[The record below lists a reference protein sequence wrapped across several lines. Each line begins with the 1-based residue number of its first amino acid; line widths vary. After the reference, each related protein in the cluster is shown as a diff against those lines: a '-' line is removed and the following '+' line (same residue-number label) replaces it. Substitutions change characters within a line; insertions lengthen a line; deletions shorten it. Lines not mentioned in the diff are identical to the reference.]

1 MTTNTTPSAWAKRT
15 KEQKLKL
22 VHSILIKIENGMSV
36 RKACAEFNVSHRTFL
51 DFISADEEL
60 STHYARAKLEGIEKL
75 AEELLEISDTSPRI
89 NAFGNVD
96 SGDVNARRLQIDTR
110 KWLLSKLA
118 PKKYGDRL
126 ELVGDAENPLVIK
139 SPAEMTEAE
148 LDAIIAGAA
157 KAKSSGEDD

>member
-1 MTTNTTPSAWAKRT
+1 MSTKTPSAWAKRT
-15 KEQKLKL
+15 KEQKLNL
-22 VHSILIKIENGMSV
+22 VNSILIKIENGMSL
-36 RKACAEFNVSHRTFL
+36 RKACAEFNLNHKNFL
-51 DFISADEEL
+51 NFIDANEEL
-60 STHYARAKLEGIEKL
+60 AAQYARAKLDGIEKL
-75 AEELLEISDTSPRI
+75 AEELLEISDAAPRI
-89 NAFGNVD
+89 NLLGNVD
-96 SGDVNARRLQIDTR
+96 NGDVNARRLQIDTR

-157 KAKSSGEDD
+157 NAKPSEGDD

>member
-1 MTTNTTPSAWAKRT
+1 MPPQTAWTKRT
-15 KEQKLKL
+15 KEQKLSL
-22 VHSILIKIENGMSV
+22 VNSILIKIENGLSV
-36 RKACAEFNVSHRTFL
+36 RKACAEFNVNNRTFL
-51 DFISADEEL
+51 DFIAADEQL
-60 STHYARAKLEGIEKL
+60 FAQYARAKSEGIEKL
-75 AEELLEISDTSPRI
+75 AEELLEISDSDPRI
-89 NAFGNVD
+89 NNFGNVD
-96 SGDVNARRLQIDTR
+96 SGDVAARRLQIDTR

-157 KAKSSGEDD
+157 NAKSSEGDD